1 MLTLEKIEIEN
12 KEETYMKK
20 LFAALLALSL
30 VLTGCGAK
38 SSSAMSNA
46 YSPMEAAA
54 ANDSYSYELGDSDS
68 QLPQGRKFIITENLD
83 AEAEDL
89 DAALAAVTE
98 KLTALDGYIESQR
111 VYNGSIHAGSRYR
124 YADLTLRIPVE
135 RLEEFTAAV
144 DSLSNVVSSS
154 RNTEDVTLQYVD
166 TESRVKALE
175 TERDRLLELM
185 EQAETMSDLLEIESR
200 LTEVRGELERYAS
213 QLKVLDNQIDYA
225 TVNLS
230 LSEVTEYTPVTEKT
244 RLEKIRDGFVDSV
257 KGVWNLILDFI
268 SFVLMNIP
276 YILLFGLILWGII
289 ALVKRRRR
297 KHPKKQ
303 KAEPKKEE

>member
-1 MLTLEKIEIEN
+1 
-12 KEETYMKK
+12 MKK

-30 VLTGCGAK
+30 LLTGCGAK
-38 SSSAMSNA
+38 SSSTMSNA
-46 YSPMEAAA
+46 YASQETAA
-54 ANDSYSYELGDSDS
+54 ANDSYSYDLADTDSSS

-98 KLTALDGYIESQR
+98 KLTTLDGYIESQR
-111 VYNGSIHAGSRYR
+111 VYNGSMYAGSRYR

-135 RLEEFTAAV
+135 KLAEFTAAV

-213 QLKVLDNQIDYA
+213 QMKVLDNQIDYA

-230 LSEVTEYTPVTEKT
+230 LSEVTEYTPVVEKS
-244 RLEKIRDGFVDSV
+244 RLEKIRDGFVSSV
-257 KGVWNLILDFI
+257 KGVGDLILDFI

-276 YILLFGLILWGII
+276 YILLFGLILWGIL
-289 ALVKRRRR
+289 ALVKRHRR
-297 KHPKKQ
+297 KHPKKP
-303 KAEPKKEE
+303 KAEPKKED

>member
-1 MLTLEKIEIEN
+1 
-12 KEETYMKK
+12 MKK

-30 VLTGCGAK
+30 LLTGCGAK
-38 SSSAMSNA
+38 SSSTMSNA
-46 YSPMEAAA
+46 YASQETAA
-54 ANDSYSYELGDSDS
+54 ANDSYSYDLGDTDSSS

-111 VYNGSIHAGSRYR
+111 VYNGSMYAGSRYR

-135 RLEEFTAAV
+135 KLEEFTAAV

-166 TESRVKALE
+166 TESRVKSLE

-230 LSEVTEYTPVTEKT
+230 LSEVTEYTPVVEKT
-244 RLEKIRDGFVDSV
+244 RLEKIRDGFVSSV
-257 KGVWNLILDFI
+257 KGVGNLILDFI

-276 YILLFGLILWGII
+276 YILLFGLIIWGIL
-289 ALVKRRRR
+289 ALVKRHRR
-297 KHPKKQ
+297 KHPKKP
-303 KAEPKKEE
+303 KAEPKKED

>member
-1 MLTLEKIEIEN
+1 
-12 KEETYMKK
+12 MKK

-30 VLTGCGAK
+30 LLTGCGTK
-38 SSSAMSNA
+38 SSSTMSNA
-46 YSPMEAAA
+46 YASQETAA
-54 ANDSYSYELGDSDS
+54 ANDSYSYDLGDTDSSS

-111 VYNGSIHAGSRYR
+111 VYNGSMYAGSRYR

-135 RLEEFTAAV
+135 KLAEFTAAV

-166 TESRVKALE
+166 

-230 LSEVTEYTPVTEKT
+230 LSEVTEYTPVVEKS
-244 RLEKIRDGFVDSV
+244 RLEKIRDGFVSSV
-257 KGVWNLILDFI
+257 KGVGDLILDFI

-276 YILLFGLILWGII
+276 YILLFGLILWGIL
-289 ALVKRRRR
+289 ALVKRHRR
-297 KHPKKQ
+297 KHPKKP
-303 KAEPKKEE
+303 KAEPKKED